1 LVCESGEHVNPL
13 DRLEQLAQR
22 LTTYSWWQVAI
33 EFAVIWV
40 VVFIVVRFVISAR
53 VARPVKVVFF
63 LLVVASMLVRVLG
76 HGESFMRLAFL
87 YDAML
92 PLVAIGLVVVFQ
104 PEIRRAISR
113 IGDTPLFRRKP
124 QPVTITVDAV
134 VEAAVYLSRAKFGAL
149 MVIERSTPLKNLL
162 EGGTVLNADI
172 SSRLLQTMF
181 FPGTALH
188 DLAVVIRGQ
197 RILAAGVQLPLAEP
211 SEMSDGQLGSRHR
224 AGVGVTQETDA
235 LVVIVSEETGIIS
248 LAERGELT
256 RSLNA
261 DELRGLLLLKLNRGL
276 VTALTNAPVD
286 ESAEVQNGGQSGLSD
301 GRRAEDS
308 DHRDDRSDLS
318 TSSTDLDLGA
328 TRTPEMDDR
337 GRADEPEQR
346 VGR

>member
-1 LVCESGEHVNPL
+1 MNPL
-13 DRLEQLAQR
+13 DRLDQLAQR
-22 LTTYSWWQVAI
+22 LTTYPWWQVAI

-53 VARPVKVVFF
+53 VARPVKVMFF

-76 HGESFMRLAFL
+76 HGESFTRLAFL

-162 EGGTVLNADI
+162 EGGTVLNADM
-172 SSRLLQTMF
+172 SSRLLQTLF

-188 DLAVVIRGQ
+188 DLAVVIRGE

-286 ESAEVQNGGQSGLSD
+286 ESGAGQSGGEADMRQGRRHDDPD
-301 GRRAEDS
+301 GREARA
-308 DHRDDRSDLS
+308 DLS
-318 TSSTDLDLGA
+318 SSELDLGA
-328 TRTPEMDDR
+328 TRTPEVDDHAHDAEPR
-337 GRADEPEQR
+337 GTR
-346 VGR
+346 

>member
-1 LVCESGEHVNPL
+1 VCESGEHVNPL

-76 HGESFMRLAFL
+76 HGESFTRLAFL

-286 ESAEVQNGGQSGLSD
+286 ESAEAQNGGQSGLSD

>member
-1 LVCESGEHVNPL
+1 
-13 DRLEQLAQR
+13 
-22 LTTYSWWQVAI
+22 
-33 EFAVIWV
+33 
-40 VVFIVVRFVISAR
+40 
-53 VARPVKVVFF
+53 VKVVFF

-76 HGESFMRLAFL
+76 HGESFTRLAFL